1 MISTAIS
8 WLLRPSAAK
17 AAVRSSVRTN
27 RRLPIETL
35 EVRTLMTSVLAP
47 DSPMEPVVPI
57 PYVLF
62 SNSLEPRYTADSVVF
77 LGDKAYHNGRDA
89 NGISQLFEFD
99 QADADGQPAE
109 RAVTNFRWSVYPTSI
124 IQVTLLDG
132 QIYFQTKN
140 SQEVQLWKFDPAANQ
155 GAGEATL
162 LHRFEGF
169 QPGETIPEAEGM
181 LTENG
186 KLYFELQKDGQAHV
200 WTYEPASAE
209 PLQPIDAIPQHLM
222 EQPPVEQPWDA
233 GILIPSGLPPIIRLR
248 LGFPVENRWTH
259 ERTVVDIQLTRD
271 PSLPLG
277 AKSSGL
283 PLEPGQ
289 ISSSNRFNEWEEVPG
304 ELWVTV
310 GADMK
315 SGPVDL
321 NWVMKSKAYWLDD
334 PEMVAAIG
342 DASLETVTDEN
353 GVRVTTGTLHGIDL
367 SGYAIGDRVLVAR
380 FVQKPNADD
389 PVGIAIQSEGYYPTP
404 ETNVMWLDEA
414 QVSGNEESAMVSPTI
429 AGEFHPVAFDTNDDG
444 RIDRADLDALL
455 EQMAKGPL
463 AITGDEG
470 FAFDFNHDL
479 KVGLVDFSMMTK
491 EIGKSKPV
499 TAPPTSASD
508 IPATPEEDPYVYITG
523 FNAENEWEVFHVPK
537 SVSQALIDELDG
549 MNFVVYEQ
557 LPISLP
563 RFGFEPVWIF
573 PIELTE
579 FNFCGNRD
587 IEELSDLN
595 DDVDD
600 GVDEA
605 S

>member
-1 MISTAIS
+1 
-8 WLLRPSAAK
+8 
-17 AAVRSSVRTN
+17 
-27 RRLPIETL
+27 
-35 EVRTLMTSVLAP
+35 MTSVVP
-47 DSPMEPVVPI
+47 SDWPMEPVYPG
-57 PYVLF
+57 PFVLLG
-62 SNSLEPRYTADSVVF
+62 NTAEPRYTANSVVF

-99 QADADGQPAE
+99 QADANGLPAE
-109 RAVTNFRWSVYPTSI
+109 RAVTSFHWSAYPTSI

-132 QIYFQTKN
+132 QIYFQTTN

-162 LHRFEGF
+162 LHRFEGY
-169 QPGETIPEAEGM
+169 QPGDTIPEAEGM

-186 KLYFELQKDGQAHV
+186 KLYFELQKSGQSQA
-200 WTYEPASAE
+200 WTYEPGSAE
-209 PLQPIDAIPQHLM
+209 PLQAIDTIPQHLID
-222 EQPPVEQPWDA
+222 QLPPPAVEQPWEA
-233 GILIPSGLPPIIRLR
+233 TILSANGLPPIVPLR
-248 LGFPVENRWTH
+248 LGFLVNNRWTL

-277 AKSSGL
+277 STSTGM

-289 ISSSNRFNEWEEVPG
+289 IGSSNRFNEWEEVPG

-342 DASLETVTDEN
+342 DASLETGTDEN

-367 SGYAIGDRVLVAR
+367 SGYTIGDRVLVAR

-389 PVGIAIQSEGYYPTP
+389 PVGIAIQTDGYYPTP
-404 ETNVMWLDEA
+404 ETNMMWLDEA

-499 TAPPTSASD
+499 AEQPTSASEV
-508 IPATPEEDPYVYITG
+508 PAPPQNDPYVYITG
-523 FNAENEWEVFHVPK
+523 FNAESQWEVFHVPK
-537 SVSQALIDELDG
+537 SVSQVLVDELDG
-549 MNFVVYEQ
+549 MNFVVNEQ
-557 LPISLP
+557 FPVSFP
-563 RFGFEPVWIF
+563 RFIFEPVWIF
-573 PIELTE
+573 PVELTE

-587 IEELSDLN
+587 GEGLPDLN
-595 DDVDD
+595 DEVGD